1 MNGNA
6 RARGRRRNLFIVV
19 LSSFA
24 GGGRTAPAV
33 AALVLAGL
41 AIAAAPH
48 SASAQDEEPDTAS
61 AQDEEPVATVVA
73 TPLRLELIDM
83 PTAQTLPRGAY
94 DVALRLFAG
103 GCAVSGARVGMIDAF
118 TFGFHYGGSEI
129 LASGEPDWNPR
140 VEFYARLRVLRET
153 TGPGIAI
160 GYDSQGLG
168 KFDEEL
174 DRYEVK
180 SRGFYAALDKTW
192 PIGGFLSL
200 HGGVS
205 RSLEDDDGEK
215 SPTGWFGMQKSI
227 GNPVTFLIEYDLA
240 LNDDNDDGHYG
251 RGRGY
256 LNSGLA
262 WSVTDAF
269 ALEFAL
275 RNMTENTNDEGLLG
289 DWNREIRL
297 RYAEFF

>member
-6 RARGRRRNLFIVV
+6 RARGRRRNLFIL
-19 LSSFA
+19 LSFFA
-24 GGGRTAPAV
+24 GGGRMAPVAV
-33 AALVLAGL
+33 AAVSV
-41 AIAAAPH
+41 AIAAAPLT
-48 SASAQDEEPDTAS
+48 ACAQEEEPDTAS
-61 AQDEEPVATVVA
+61 APEQEPVANVVA

-129 LASGEPDWNPR
+129 LASGDPDWNPR
-140 VEFYARLRVLRET
+140 VEFYARLRLLRET
-153 TGPGIAI
+153 TGPGLAF

-200 HGGVS
+200 HGGIS
-205 RSLEDDDGEK
+205 RSLEDNDGEK

>member
-6 RARGRRRNLFIVV
+6 RARGRRRNLFIL
-19 LSSFA
+19 LSFFA
-24 GGGRTAPAV
+24 GGGRMAPVAV
-33 AALVLAGL
+33 AAVSV
-41 AIAAAPH
+41 AIAAAPLT
-48 SASAQDEEPDTAS
+48 ACAQEEEPDTAS
-61 AQDEEPVATVVA
+61 APEQEPVANVVA

-140 VEFYARLRVLRET
+140 VEFYARLRLLRET
-153 TGPGIAI
+153 TGPGLAF

-200 HGGVS
+200 HGGIS
-205 RSLEDDDGEK
+205 RSLEDNDGEK